1 MKRLFIFLSFTS
13 SCVLIFAVQDS
24 TSIAKQAIT
33 FPQLLL
39 GSYDLTTFFGFLFFA
54 LVGVLISLLWQAN
67 TRDQNTTDS
76 PVKFKWWFLLKDNWK
91 RIISSILLIYV
102 TIRFFK
108 ELTHLDLNMFLS
120 LCIGLGWDKLSEF
133 IKSKTDILKVE
144 RPYIKNDSQPQT

>member
-1 MKRLFIFLSFTS
+1 MKRLLIFLSLTS
-13 SCVLIFAVQDS
+13 SCALTFAVQDS
-24 TSIAKQAIT
+24 TSVAKQANT
-33 FPQLLL
+33 FSQLFL
-39 GSYDLTTFFGFLFFA
+39 GRYDLTTFFGFLFFA
-54 LVGVLISLLWQAN
+54 LVGVLISLLVQSN
-67 TRDQNTTDS
+67 KRDQNTTDS
-76 PVKFKWWFLLKDNWK
+76 PVKFKWWFLFKDNWK

-108 ELTHLDLNMFLS
+108 ELTNLDLNMFLS